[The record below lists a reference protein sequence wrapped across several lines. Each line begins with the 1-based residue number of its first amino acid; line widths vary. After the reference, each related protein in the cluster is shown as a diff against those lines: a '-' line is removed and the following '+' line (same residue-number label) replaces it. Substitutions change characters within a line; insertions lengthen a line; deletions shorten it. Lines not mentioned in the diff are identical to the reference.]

1 MNFSKMNWKQLGINA
16 GIPFIILVILGFMP
30 NYGWDYGVTL
40 FSNFLVFII
49 ISVSWA
55 MFSGT
60 TGYLS
65 LATAAFYGIGIYA
78 GAIFCPIAGSHLPL
92 ILVVLIGGAA
102 SFVLAF
108 IVGAITLRLKG
119 IYFAMFTFGL
129 VLLMKEV
136 IYYWE
141 IVIQGTR
148 GRMVALE
155 SNETVY
161 YYLLGICVITFLV
174 AYFLRKSKYGLALQ
188 SIGEN
193 EEAAGHTGV
202 NVTMTKILTFAVSAV
217 FMGAVGVIMATKNT
231 YVDPGT
237 AFNPMMSFS
246 PALMAIFGGMGNIYG
261 PAIGAVIFTEI
272 QEILQTGSLKNY
284 YMLIFGAILIATIL
298 YLPNGL
304 LGLIQNLWRRIKG
317 VRRAPTRG

>member
-1 MNFSKMNWKQLGINA
+1 MDLNKINWKQLSINA
-16 GIPFIILVILGFMP
+16 GIPLVILVILALMP
-30 NYGWDYGVTL
+30 IYGWEYGVTL
-40 FSNFLVFII
+40 LSNFLLYVII
-49 ISVSWA
+49 TISWTI
-55 MFSGT
+55 FSGI
-60 TGYLS
+60 TGYIS

-78 GAIFCPIAGSHLPL
+78 AAIYYPATGNTLPL
-92 ILVVLIGGAA
+92 IVVVLIAGAA
-102 SFVLAF
+102 SFIIAF

-129 VLLMKEV
+129 VLLVKEV

-141 IVIQGTR
+141 IVIEGTR
-148 GRMVALE
+148 GRIVALE

-161 YYLLGICVITFLV
+161 YFLLGICVITLLV
-174 AYFLRKSKYGLALQ
+174 AYFIRRSKYGLALQ

-193 EEAAGHTGV
+193 EEAAAHIGV
-202 NVTMTKILTFAVSAV
+202 NVTMTKIITFAISAV
-217 FMGAVGVIMATKNT
+217 FMSAAGVIMATKTT

-246 PALMAIFGGMGNIYG
+246 PALMAIFGGMGNLYG
-261 PAIGAVIFTEI
+261 PVMGAVIFTEI

-284 YMLIFGAILIATIL
+284 YMLIFGVILIATIL

-304 LGLIQNLWRRIKG
+304 MGLIQNLWRRIKG
-317 VRRAPTRG
+317 ERSAPTRG